1 MLPIFYTIDIYYLI
15 LRTPPDIH
23 NSEYT
28 AHLIEHLELAL
39 HANTSE
45 YFNIQQ
51 YDGTSYSYYSTY
63 TVDTTDGKIVDTFLN
78 QLTSP
83 IQSTYLARK
92 KKRIREELAD
102 PDYAKKVVE
111 AVGKIWYSKTYRY
124 ARPTRA
130 SIEEI
135 QYYHREHYTRKNI
148 SVYTKS
154 DMITTDIY
162 DDEFYNISRVE
173 FHIGHGRNICL
184 HTDLSSMSLFVYFL
198 IEKLFDNYLDYLD
211 VLSGKYWARYTI
223 Q

>member
-1 MLPIFYTIDIYYLI
+1 MYYLI
-15 LRTPPDIH
+15 LRTPPDVH
-23 NSEYT
+23 NSEYI
-28 AHLIEHLELAL
+28 AHLIEHLELA
-39 HANTSE
+39 APRDARG
-45 YFNIQQ
+45 YFDIQQ

-63 TVDTTDGKIVDTFLN
+63 TIDTIDRTKVDRFVN
-78 QLTSP
+78 QLTSRV
-83 IQSTYLARK
+83 QSTYLTRE
-92 KKRIREELAD
+92 KKRIREELTD

-111 AVGKIWYSKTYRY
+111 AIGKIWYGSSYRY

-135 QYYHREHYTRKNI
+135 QSYHREHYTRKNI

-173 FHIGHGRNICL
+173 FHIGHDRNICL